1 MGIYDREYV
10 RVGPRS
16 PSGLGWMSAWS
27 MNTWIIA
34 INVAVFI
41 LMAMGGPK
49 FAGAVEEW
57 GHFSTA
63 KALFYV
69 GVNPLNKQHVV
80 YFGLEI
86 WRFITFQ
93 FLHANAQHVL
103 FNMIALFFFGG
114 MVENYLGRTRYLAFY
129 LTCGVFGAVMYVIL
143 NLLGQLPGA
152 QNLPFLLIN
161 DPTLKLV
168 GASAG
173 VFGVL
178 LACAFIAP
186 NAQILLFFVFPM
198 RLATAV
204 YLFVGIAF
212 FAVYSRSQNAGGE
225 AAHIG
230 GAIAGAYFI
239 RHTHLLRDFFDIFG
253 KRAPRKSRAKP
264 ANAKAV
270 PGESGPVIDEA
281 EMDRILSKIATQG
294 MQSLTDKERRTLRRA
309 TESKRR

>member
-1 MGIYDREYV
+1 MGIYDREYI
-10 RVGPRS
+10 RVGPKS
-16 PSGLGWMSAWS
+16 SSGLGWTSAWS
-27 MNTWIIA
+27 INTWLIV
-34 INVAVFI
+34 INFGIFA
-41 LMAMGGPK
+41 LMALGGPA
-49 FAGAVEEW
+49 FGGAIEQW

-63 KALFYV
+63 KALFFTSGGTV
-69 GVNPLNKQHVV
+69 H
-80 YFGLEI
+80 FGLEV
-86 WRFITFQ
+86 WRFVTFQ
-93 FLHANAQHVL
+93 FLHASFNHVA
-103 FNMIALFFFGG
+103 FNMLALFFFGG

-152 QNLPFLLIN
+152 QNLPLLLIN
-161 DPTLKLV
+161 LPTTHLV

-212 FAVYSRSQNAGGE
+212 FALFRGSNNAGGE

-253 KRAPRKSRAKP
+253 KSRAPRKKGGAPSQPRSSRRE
-264 ANAKAV
+264 AV
-270 PGESGPVIDEA
+270 DESEV
-281 EMDRILSKIATQG
+281 DRILSKVATQG
-294 MQSLTDKERRTLRRA
+294 LHSLNDKEKRVLRRA
-309 TESKRR
+309 TESRRG